1 MSINR
6 RHLVNIFRERVE
18 QIDEDRRVPGYR
30 VELLKRLTAIIE
42 AEQEHKIRA
51 INVQQRVNDECNRL
65 GAKLQQEGW
74 AGSD

>member
-1 MSINR
+1 MPINR
-6 RHLVNIFRERVE
+6 RHLVSIFKDRVE

-42 AEQEHKIRA
+42 AEQEHKVRS

-65 GAKLQQEGW
+65 GAKLQEGDW